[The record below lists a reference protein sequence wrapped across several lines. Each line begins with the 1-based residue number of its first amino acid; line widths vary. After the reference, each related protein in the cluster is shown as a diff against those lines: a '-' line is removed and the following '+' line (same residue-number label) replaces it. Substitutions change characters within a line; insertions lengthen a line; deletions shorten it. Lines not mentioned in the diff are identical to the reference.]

1 MAAPVLAGIPL
12 VYEMLVGAGIL
23 AGGAVTANKMQ
34 KEIQKTIDTNPG
46 VIDEAL
52 KNIFMG
58 PARDL
63 INPKML
69 EEIQNVKPTTTAKKK
84 TMPATEISPDDV
96 MANTLFQ
103 EPTNNL
109 FGMIDTPSGTVLA
122 PDAADIETQRKEAAP
137 KPLVTPMPTGQQDQT
152 LSTPT
157 PRKSTKQRQKH
168 FQHKNLNNK
177 I

>member
-52 KNIFMG
+52 KNIF
-58 PARDL
+58 L
-63 INPKML
+63 NHWL
-69 EEIQNVKPTTTAKKK
+69 LQC
-84 TMPATEISPDDV
+84 
-96 MANTLFQ
+96 L
-103 EPTNNL
+103 
-109 FGMIDTPSGTVLA
+109 
-122 PDAADIETQRKEAAP
+122 
-137 KPLVTPMPTGQQDQT
+137 QDSKIKHFLHQHQDKVQT
-152 LSTPT
+152 
-157 PRKSTKQRQKH
+157 QRQKH
-168 FQHKNLNNK
+168 FQHKNRNNK

>member
-23 AGGAVTANKMQ
+23 AGGAATANKMQ

-46 VIDEAL
+46 IIDEAL

-69 EEIQNVKPTTTAKKK
+69 EEIQNVKPTTTAKGTVKM
-84 TMPATEISPDDV
+84 TMPCKLKLVLKIRECLLSIY
-96 MANTLFQ
+96 
-103 EPTNNL
+103 
-109 FGMIDTPSGTVLA
+109 TVSKSQV
-122 PDAADIETQRKEAAP
+122 IIY
-137 KPLVTPMPTGQQDQT
+137 LVHD
-152 LSTPT
+152 
-157 PRKSTKQRQKH
+157 
-168 FQHKNLNNK
+168 
-177 I
+177 

>member
-58 PARDL
+58 SARDL

-69 EEIQNVKPTTTAKKK
+69 EEIQNVKPTTKAKKK
-84 TMPATEISPDDV
+84 DKTTDDV
-96 MANTLFQ
+96 
-103 EPTNNL
+103 
-109 FGMIDTPSGTVLA
+109 G
-122 PDAADIETQRKEAAP
+122 
-137 KPLVTPMPTGQQDQT
+137 
-152 LSTPT
+152 
-157 PRKSTKQRQKH
+157 
-168 FQHKNLNNK
+168 
-177 I
+177 

>member
-58 PARDL
+58 PAKDL

-69 EEIQNVKPTTTAKKK
+69 EEIQNVKPTTTAKLKK
-84 TMPATEISPDDV
+84 QCQQLKLVQMMF

-103 EPTNNL
+103 RAYQFL
-109 FGMIDTPSGTVLA
+109 FGND
-122 PDAADIETQRKEAAP
+122 
-137 KPLVTPMPTGQQDQT
+137 
-152 LSTPT
+152 
-157 PRKSTKQRQKH
+157 
-168 FQHKNLNNK
+168 
-177 I
+177 

>member
-84 TMPATEISPDDV
+84 TMQQ
-96 MANTLFQ
+96 L
-103 EPTNNL
+103 
-109 FGMIDTPSGTVLA
+109 
-122 PDAADIETQRKEAAP
+122 K
-137 KPLVTPMPTGQQDQT
+137 LVQMM
-152 LSTPT
+152 LWLIHCF
-157 PRKSTKQRQKH
+157 KS
-168 FQHKNLNNK
+168 LP
-177 I
+177 IIYLE